1 MAKLEIKLVRGLAG
15 KRKDQKEIAY
25 SLGLKKTNQVKIH
38 PKNAATE
45 GKINKISHLVEVKE
59 V

>member
-1 MAKLEIKLVRGLAG
+1 MAKLEIKLTRGLAG
-15 KRKDQKEIAY
+15 KRKDQKEVAY
-25 SLGLKKTNQVKIH
+25 SLGLRKTNQVKVH